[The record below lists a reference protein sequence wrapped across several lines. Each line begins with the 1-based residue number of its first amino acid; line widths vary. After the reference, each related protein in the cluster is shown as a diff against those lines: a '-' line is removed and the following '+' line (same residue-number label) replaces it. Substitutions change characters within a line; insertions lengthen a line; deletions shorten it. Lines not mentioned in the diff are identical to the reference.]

1 MNNKIIM
8 KNNIFAILLTG
19 AIVMFGCKKPLDV
32 QPTQS
37 IDESVALK
45 TNSDVQV
52 ALVGSYADMG
62 AADLYGGRVYVNT
75 ELLGNSNELIWSGTF
90 PGLTQIFNKTIP
102 VDNGFVAG
110 TWLTGYRTIN
120 DVNNVLSALAVV
132 NANQLN
138 RVEGEA
144 KFIRGTVYF
153 DLVRLYGK
161 AWNDG
166 TPANNPGVPL
176 VLTPTKSITSAS
188 NVARSSVMQVY
199 DQVIKDLN
207 EAEAKLP
214 VANGFFAT
222 KNAAA
227 AMLSKVYLQKG
238 DYVNALQAANRVII
252 SNKQLLNP
260 NYADEFPSNPNGP
273 VALGNTQEDIFMI
286 QVNATQGVNDFNTF
300 FSLNGRGDIGITNN
314 HVALYE
320 AGDQRLSLID
330 VDVSTKFDNAYGN
343 VHISRLAE
351 MYLTRAE
358 SNFRLGSAVGATP
371 LDDVNRIRNRVGLPS
386 LLVVSLANILK
397 ERKLEL
403 AFEGFALHDAK
414 RLQNNVGALPF
425 NSTKLIYPIPDRE
438 IRVNSS
444 LVQNAGY

>member
-1 MNNKIIM
+1 MKNKI
-8 KNNIFAILLTG
+8 FSLLLLG
-19 AIVMFGCKKPLDV
+19 SVLVFGCKKPLDV
-32 QPTQS
+32 QPSQS

-52 ALVGSYADMG
+52 ALVGSYSDMG

-75 ELLGNSNELIWSGTF
+75 ELLGNSNELSWSGTF

-102 VDNGFVAG
+102 VDNGFVAN

-120 DVNNVLSALAVV
+120 DVNNVLSALGVV
-132 NANQLN
+132 NANQQN

-153 DLVRLYGK
+153 DLVRLFGK

-176 VLTPTKSITSAS
+176 ILTPTKSITPAS
-188 NVARSSVMQVY
+188 NVARSTVSQVY
-199 DQVIKDLN
+199 DQVIKDLTD
-207 EAEAKLP
+207 AEAKLP
-214 VANGFFAT
+214 VSNGFFAT
-222 KNAAA
+222 INAAS
-227 AMLSKVYLQKG
+227 AMLARVYLQKG
-238 DYVNALQAANRVII
+238 DFANALVAANKVII
-252 SNKQLLNP
+252 SNRQSLNA
-260 NYADEFPSNPNGP
+260 NYADEFPNNPNGP
-273 VALGNTQEDIFMI
+273 VAVGNTPEDIFMI

-300 FSLNGRGDIGITNN
+300 FSLNGRGDISITNN
-314 HVALYE
+314 HLALYE
-320 AGDQRLSLID
+320 PGDQRKSLFD
-330 VDVSTKFDNAYGN
+330 VDVTTKFDNAYGN

-358 SNFRLGSAVGATP
+358 CNFRLGSATGATP
-371 LDDVNRIRNRVGLPS
+371 LADVNRIRNRAGLPS
-386 LLVVSLANILK
+386 LLVVTLADILK

-414 RLQNNVGALPF
+414 RLQNNVGALAY

-438 IRVNSS
+438 IKVNSS